1 MLPPVVPDLVPVHVP
16 PKLASFKVT
25 LLGNVSTNALLN
37 VAKLALLLLNVIVST
52 LVPLGAIDAGLKLLD
67 TVGATGAGSTTR
79 HWLVDVFVNPVTVTE
94 DARFVNAEGFPMQLL
109 LAWPLAFVRPATVTL
124 QLDVPDVIAMPVR
137 PDNTKLL

>member
-67 TVGATGAGSTTR
+67 TVGALKIVRFAVAKLALFPTSVCNDPTPI
-79 HWLVDVFVNPVTVTE
+79 VFV
-94 DARFVNAEGFPMQLL
+94 
-109 LAWPLAFVRPATVTL
+109 
-124 QLDVPDVIAMPVR
+124 
-137 PDNTKLL
+137 